1 MKAIVCNRY
10 GSPDVLKYR
19 DVATPTPKD
28 NEALVKIHAT
38 SINAADMEI
47 LTGQFVNRI
56 AAPFRP
62 IQRILGTDVAGVI
75 EKIGKNVT
83 LFKPGDQIWGD
94 LSFPLCYGT
103 FAEYVCIPEEALR
116 LKPQTM
122 SFEEA
127 AAFPTAGA
135 VALQHLLV
143 KRQLEKGH
151 KVLINGA
158 GGSVGTFAVQI
169 ARHFGA
175 EVTGVDRT
183 DKMDL
188 LLSLG
193 ADHVIDYT
201 RENFTRNGKQYDL
214 ILDVVVSRWIF
225 DYKRALSSD
234 GICLMV
240 GGSMTKVVP
249 NLILGKLSGKEK
261 KVGLGTWKPNRKED
275 LEYLQQ
281 LFESGEV
288 KPVIDKYYSLK
299 EVPEAFRYLQGG
311 HAKGKLVITVS

>member
-10 GSPDVLKYR
+10 GTPDVLKHC
-19 DVATPTPKD
+19 DVATPLPKD
-28 NEALVKIHAT
+28 NEALVNIRAT

-56 AAPFRP
+56 AAPFKPMRK
-62 IQRILGTDVAGVI
+62 ILGTDVAGVI
-75 EKIGKNVT
+75 ERVGKNVT

-94 LSFPLCYGT
+94 LSFPLGSGT

-116 LKPQTM
+116 LKPPTM

-127 AAFPTAGA
+127 AAFPTAGV
-135 VALQHLLV
+135 VALQHLIA
-143 KRQLEKGH
+143 KRQLEKEH

-158 GGSVGTFAVQI
+158 GGSVGTVAVQI

-175 EVTGVDRT
+175 EVTCVDRT
-183 DKMDL
+183 DKMDM

-201 RENFTRNGKQYDL
+201 REDFTHNGNQYDL
-214 ILDVVVSRWIF
+214 ILDVVANRWIF

-240 GGSMTKVVP
+240 GGSMTKVFT
-249 NLILGKLSGKEK
+249 NIIIGKLASRDKYI
-261 KVGLGTWKPNRKED
+261 GLGMWKPNRKED
-275 LEYLQQ
+275 LDFLQK

-288 KPVIDKYYSLK
+288 KPVIDKVYPLK
-299 EVPEAFRYLQGG
+299 GVPEAFRYFQGG
-311 HAKGKLVITVS
+311 HAKGKLVITVT

>member
-1 MKAIVCNRY
+1 MKAIVSDKY

-19 DVATPTPKD
+19 DVTIPTPKD

-38 SINAADMEI
+38 SINAADLEI

-56 AAPFRP
+56 AAPFKP
-62 IQRILGTDVAGVI
+62 MHRILGTDVAGVI
-75 EKIGKNVT
+75 DEVGKNVT

-94 LSFPLCYGT
+94 LSFPLSSGT

-116 LKPQTM
+116 LKPQSM

-127 AAFPTAGA
+127 AAFPTAGV

-143 KRQLEKGH
+143 KRQLKKEH

-158 GGSVGTFAVQI
+158 GGSVGTFAIQI
-169 ARHFGA
+169 ARHFGS

-193 ADHVIDYT
+193 ADYVVDYT
-201 RENFTRNGKQYDL
+201 REDFTENKKKYDL
-214 ILDVVVSRWIF
+214 IVDVTAQRWIS
-225 DYKRALSSD
+225 DYKRALSTD

-240 GGSMTKVVP
+240 GGSMTKVFI
-249 NLILGKLSGKEK
+249 NIILGKLSGRKK
-261 KVGLGTWKPNRKED
+261 KVGLGIWKPNRKED
-275 LEYLQQ
+275 LELLKE
-281 LFESGEV
+281 LFESGKV
-288 KPVIDKYYSLK
+288 KPVIDKVYPLK
-299 EVPEAFRYLQGG
+299 DVPEAFRYLQMGNV
-311 HAKGKLVITVS
+311 KGKLVITIT

>member
-10 GSPDVLKYR
+10 GSPDVLKYC
-19 DVATPTPKD
+19 DVAAPTPKD

-38 SINAADMEI
+38 SINAADLEI
-47 LTGQFVNRI
+47 LTGEFVNRI
-56 AAPFRP
+56 ASPFRP
-62 IQRILGTDVAGVI
+62 MYRVLGTDVAGVI
-75 EKIGKNVT
+75 EEVGKNVT
-83 LFKPGDQIWGD
+83 LFKRGDQIWGD
-94 LSFPLCYGT
+94 LSFPYGYGT
-103 FAEYVCIPEEALR
+103 FAEYVCIPQEALR
-116 LKPQTM
+116 LKPQSM

-127 AAFPTAGA
+127 AAFPTAGV
-135 VALQHLLV
+135 VALQHLLA
-143 KRQLEKGH
+143 KRQLQQGD

-193 ADHVIDYT
+193 ADHVIDYS
-201 RENFTRNGKQYDL
+201 RQDFTEIGEKYDL
-214 ILDVVVSRWIF
+214 ILDVTVQRWISDF
-225 DYKRALSSD
+225 KRALNTD
-234 GICLMV
+234 GIYLMV
-240 GGSMTKVVP
+240 GGSMTKVFT
-249 NLILGKLSGKEK
+249 NIILEKLSGGNK
-261 KVGLGTWKPNRKED
+261 KVSLGTWKPNRKED
-275 LEYLQQ
+275 LDYLQQ

-299 EVPEAFRYLQGG
+299 EVPEAFRYLQMGNV
-311 HAKGKLVITVS
+311 KGKLVVTIY

>member
-1 MKAIVCNRY
+1 
-10 GSPDVLKYR
+10 
-19 DVATPTPKD
+19 
-28 NEALVKIHAT
+28 
-38 SINAADMEI
+38 
-47 LTGQFVNRI
+47 
-56 AAPFRP
+56 
-62 IQRILGTDVAGVI
+62 
-75 EKIGKNVT
+75 
-83 LFKPGDQIWGD
+83 
-94 LSFPLCYGT
+94 
-103 FAEYVCIPEEALR
+103 
-116 LKPQTM
+116 M

-299 EVPEAFRYLQGG
+299 EVPEAFQYLQGG

>member
-1 MKAIVCNRY
+1 MKAIVCTRY

-19 DVATPTPKD
+19 DVATPSPKD

-38 SINAADMEI
+38 SINAADLEI
-47 LTGQFVNRI
+47 LTGVFVNRI
-56 AAPFRP
+56 AAPFKPMR
-62 IQRILGTDVAGVI
+62 RILGTDVAGTI
-75 EKIGKNVT
+75 EDVGKNIT
-83 LFKPGDQIWGD
+83 LFKPGDEIWGD
-94 LSFPLCYGT
+94 LSFPLGYGT

-116 LKPQTM
+116 SKPPGM

-127 AAFPTAGA
+127 AAFPTAGI

-143 KRQLEKGH
+143 KRQFEKGH

-183 DKMDL
+183 DKMDML
-188 LLSLG
+188 RSLG

-201 RENFTRNGKQYDL
+201 REDFTKNGRQYDL
-214 ILDVVVSRWIF
+214 ILDVTVNRWIF
-225 DYKRALSSD
+225 DYKKALNPD

-240 GGSMTKVVP
+240 GGSMTKVFI
-249 NLILGKLSGKEK
+249 NIIIRKLASRDKYI
-261 KVGLGTWKPNRKED
+261 GLGTWKPNRKED
-275 LEYLQQ
+275 LDYLQK

-288 KPVIDKYYSLK
+288 KPVIDRVYSLK
-299 EVPEAFRYLQGG
+299 DVPEAFRYLQGG
-311 HAKGKLVITVS
+311 HAKGKLVISIT